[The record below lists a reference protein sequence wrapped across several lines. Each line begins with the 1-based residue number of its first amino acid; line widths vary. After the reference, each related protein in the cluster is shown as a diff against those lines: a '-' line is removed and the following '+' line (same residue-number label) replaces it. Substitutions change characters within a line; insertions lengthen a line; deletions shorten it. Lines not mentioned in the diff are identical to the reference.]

1 VARRLRQH
9 VNPLALH
16 HVGVGPGVI
25 AVPGD
30 RPVEVEL
37 GCGDGQFLFERA
49 AAHPG
54 TFFLGVEIRRQ
65 WVERIQAQRVDNV
78 EAVRAN
84 LLDDRARFVPAS
96 ITRFFVNFPDPL
108 FKRSQ
113 HRRRWLDEK
122 TAAEL
127 RDALADGGEIFFQSD
142 VFEPALDALAVLE
155 STPGLANTA
164 GAWRF
169 ARNNPFGA
177 RSRREAW
184 CEAHDIPI
192 WRLLFR
198 RAC

>member
-16 HVGVGPGVI
+16 HVGVGPGSI

-49 AAHPG
+49 AARPEG
-54 TFFLGVEIRRQ
+54 YYLGVEIRRE
-65 WVERIQAQRVDNV
+65 WVERIRARGAANV
-78 EAVRAN
+78 NAVLAN
-84 LLDDRARFVPAS
+84 LLGGRARFAPGSV
-96 ITRFFVNFPDPL
+96 TRFFVNFPDPL
-108 FKRSQ
+108 FKRRQ
-113 HRRRWLDEK
+113 QRRRWLDAQM
-122 TAAEL
+122 AAEL
-127 RDALADGGEIFFQSD
+127 RDALRPGGEIFFQSD
-142 VFEPALDALAVLE
+142 VFEPALDALSVLE
-155 STPGLANTA
+155 STDGLVNTA

-169 ARNNPFGA
+169 ARKNPFTA

-184 CEAHDIPI
+184 CEARDLRI

-198 RAC
+198 KG

>member
-1 VARRLRQH
+1 MARRLRQH

-49 AAHPG
+49 AAEPG
-54 TFFLGVEIRRQ
+54 GYYLGVEIRRE
-65 WVERIQAQRVDNV
+65 WVDRIKARGAANVD
-78 EAVRAN
+78 AVLAN
-84 LLDDRARFVPAS
+84 LLSGRARFAPRSVR
-96 ITRFFVNFPDPL
+96 RFFVNFPDPL
-108 FKRSQ
+108 FKRRQ
-113 HRRRWLDEK
+113 QRRRWLDEK
-122 TAAEL
+122 MAGDLCE
-127 RDALADGGEIFFQSD
+127 ALVDGGEIFFQSD

-155 STPGLANTA
+155 GTPGLDNIA

-169 ARNNPFGA
+169 AKQNPFGV

-184 CEAHDIPI
+184 CQAHGVPI

-198 RAC
+198 KLG